1 MLLGALDHLDG
12 VAEHL
17 FGPVDQRTR
26 VAAIHEHG
34 LDGVEAAE
42 QPHQHGTGRHAVLD
56 AGRVYD
62 HRQQIALRVYRDM
75 PLASLDLFARVITA
89 PPPFRAACCPRAP
102 ILRSRA
108 KRGIADTPSAREESR
123 LASAATGNR
132 SSPHTERHPQPAAMD
147 TSAAALRRGVLPEAL
162 SAKAPAWPTEHLS
175 NHSDTCTYVKHT
187 NLPRICLPGF
197 LR

>member
-75 PLASLDLFARVITA
+75 PLASLDLFARVIAA
-89 PPPFRAACCPRAP
+89 PPPFSAVLADCESMIATVGVASRPRAWRP
-102 ILRSRA
+102 CSRS
-108 KRGIADTPSAREESR
+108 
-123 LASAATGNR
+123 
-132 SSPHTERHPQPAAMD
+132 
-147 TSAAALRRGVLPEAL
+147 VLPTRSHTPLSRQARNCRYTVCQGGKSAGICRHWQPVFTTYSTASTTRRNGCLRDRPPAWRAPRGAL
-162 SAKAPAWPTEHLS
+162 SNGSSLAH
-175 NHSDTCTYVKHT
+175 
-187 NLPRICLPGF
+187 
-197 LR
+197 